1 MKIHRVEPKLDTTL
15 LHMPAR
21 RRLVARS
28 TYPGVSRVWT
38 SPSPLRRLAWVFGF
52 GRSH

>member
-1 MKIHRVEPKLDTTL
+1 MKIHLVEPKLGASL
-15 LHMPAR
+15 LRVPSR

-38 SPSPLRRLAWVFGF
+38 SPGPLRRLAWVFGF
-52 GRSH
+52 GRHR